1 LQRAIDE
8 MQFSQTNGAFDLII
22 VNDCIEKAYNGI
34 KNFILQVFSKSI
46 FSIPV
51 IESLC
56 LFLRISK
63 LSKYL
68 VECNLVLKQNS
79 IHYLMSFIKVVG
91 IKQAVNVLKTLIL
104 EIFKRT
110 IIGSIFLVYFNQISI
125 YYLFVCF

>member
-22 VNDCIEKAYNGI
+22 VNDCIEEAYNQI
-34 KNFILQVFSKSI
+34 KNFIVQVFSKSI
-46 FSIPV
+46 FCIPV

-56 LFLRISK
+56 IFLRISK

-68 VECNLVLKQNS
+68 VECNLVFKQNS

-91 IKQAVNVLKTLIL
+91 IKQAVNVLKTWIL
-104 EIFKRT
+104 EIFKGT
-110 IIGSIFLVYFNQISI
+110 IIGSIFFS
-125 YYLFVCF
+125 LF